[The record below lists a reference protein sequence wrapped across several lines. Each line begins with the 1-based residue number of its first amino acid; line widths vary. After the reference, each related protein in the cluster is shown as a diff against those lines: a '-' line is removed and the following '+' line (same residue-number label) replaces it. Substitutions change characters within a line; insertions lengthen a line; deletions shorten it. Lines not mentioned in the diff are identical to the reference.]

1 MDNVFSGKSKEQG
14 IYYTYEQLFAKF
26 AENYWNLVVKYHLCQ
41 MRKDG
46 KSEYSKIEKIF
57 QEATTENP
65 LLSILEFASIEEGKR
80 TSIIKVVVQECKKNV
95 IGALYNDFDGTIYS
109 FDLKESGLT
118 LNPCVYE
125 LEKINYYSW
134 ARMLEQINNDDVLI
148 RVINKLE
155 LSTPRR
161 DNLSVYREILRKE
174 FEENTCFYCGKKLQK
189 SIHVDHFIPWSF
201 VKDDKI
207 WNLVLSCAECNERK
221 NSKIPVKNY
230 LVKIENRN
238 KKVQTIN
245 NVIVQSD
252 FSGYSDD
259 LLDRMWHYAKLSGMK
274 EYIVDSN

>member
-1 MDNVFSGKSKEQG
+1 M
-14 IYYTYEQLFAKF
+14 
-26 AENYWNLVVKYHLCQ
+26 
-41 MRKDG
+41 
-46 KSEYSKIEKIF
+46 
-57 QEATTENP
+57 
-65 LLSILEFASIEEGKR
+65 
-80 TSIIKVVVQECKKNV
+80 
-95 IGALYNDFDGTIYS
+95 
-109 FDLKESGLT
+109 KESGLT

-125 LEKINYYSW
+125 FILKYKYELEKLNYYSW

>member
-1 MDNVFSGKSKEQG
+1 M
-14 IYYTYEQLFAKF
+14 LF
-26 AENYWNLVVKYHLCQ
+26 
-41 MRKDG
+41 R
-46 KSEYSKIEKIF
+46 S
-57 QEATTENP
+57 
-65 LLSILEFASIEEGKR
+65 
-80 TSIIKVVVQECKKNV
+80 
-95 IGALYNDFDGTIYS
+95 
-109 FDLKESGLT
+109 
-118 LNPCVYE
+118 
-125 LEKINYYSW
+125 
-134 ARMLEQINNDDVLI
+134 
-148 RVINKLE
+148 
-155 LSTPRR
+155 
-161 DNLSVYREILRKE
+161 
-174 FEENTCFYCGKKLQK
+174 CFYCGKKLQK

-238 KKVQTIN
+238 KKIQTIN

>member
-1 MDNVFSGKSKEQG
+1 
-14 IYYTYEQLFAKF
+14 
-26 AENYWNLVVKYHLCQ
+26 
-41 MRKDG
+41 
-46 KSEYSKIEKIF
+46 
-57 QEATTENP
+57 
-65 LLSILEFASIEEGKR
+65 
-80 TSIIKVVVQECKKNV
+80 
-95 IGALYNDFDGTIYS
+95 
-109 FDLKESGLT
+109 
-118 LNPCVYE
+118 
-125 LEKINYYSW
+125 
-134 ARMLEQINNDDVLI
+134 
-148 RVINKLE
+148 LE

-252 FSGYSDD
+252 FSGYSND

>member
-1 MDNVFSGKSKEQG
+1 
-14 IYYTYEQLFAKF
+14 
-26 AENYWNLVVKYHLCQ
+26 

-80 TSIIKVVVQECKKNV
+80 TSIIKLVVQECKKNV

-125 LEKINYYSW
+125 FILKYKYELEKLNYYSW

-252 FSGYSDD
+252 FSGYSND